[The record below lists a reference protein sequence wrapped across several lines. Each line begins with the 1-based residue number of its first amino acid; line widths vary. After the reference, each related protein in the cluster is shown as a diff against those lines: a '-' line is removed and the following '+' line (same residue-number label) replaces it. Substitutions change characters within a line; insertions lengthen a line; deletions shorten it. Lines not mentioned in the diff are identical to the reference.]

1 MKDLWKE
8 NFSKQLILIVVLVS
22 ILANYPKL
30 LQRPIVIKDNKTI
43 IIAREIEK
51 LENFL

>member
-1 MKDLWKE
+1 MWKE
-8 NFSKQLILIVVLVS
+8 NFSETTYSDTGLVS

-30 LQRPIVIKDNKTI
+30 LQRPIMIKDNKA

-51 LENFL
+51 LEKFL